1 MNSAKGWF
9 RMSKQSLLLYL
20 DAPMQAW
27 GYSSRFNRRTSA
39 SWPVKSGVV
48 GMLCAAL
55 GIERD
60 DETGIAQIAA
70 LSMTVYT
77 LQNSGQRLT
86 DYHTVGG
93 GYDPKTHRQNMS
105 NKAGGGSPDTVLTD
119 REYLLDCKFGI
130 ILSGSP
136 EVIEHCAEALQNP
149 KWGVWFGRKCCVP
162 AARIFEGTFETED
175 QAKERLMEL
184 AQQLELGIKPWRT
197 VKEAK
202 TFEKGTDSLMDIP
215 VNFASRTYQT
225 RRIADEF
232 TE

>member
-1 MNSAKGWF
+1 M
-9 RMSKQSLLLYL
+9 QS
-20 DAPMQAW
+20 W
-27 GYSSRFNRRTSA
+27 GYSSRFNRRASA

-60 DETGIAQIAA
+60 NEAGIARLTA
-70 LSMTVYT
+70 LSMTAYT

-93 GYDPKTHRQNMS
+93 GYDPKTHRHNMS
-105 NKAGGGSPDTVLTD
+105 NKAGGGSPSTVLTD

-130 ILSGSP
+130 LLAG
-136 EVIEHCAEALQNP
+136 ETETIEECAVAIQNP
-149 KWGVWFGRKCCVP
+149 KWGIWFGRKCCLP
-162 AARIFEGTFETED
+162 AARIFEGTFDTEEK
-175 QAKERLMEL
+175 AKDRLVEL
-184 AQQLELGIKPWRT
+184 AHDLRLELTSWRAVT
-197 VKEAK
+197 ESD
-202 TFEKGTDSLMDIP
+202 TFEDGTDSLMDIP
-215 VNFASRTYQT
+215 VNFATREYKT

>member
-1 MNSAKGWF
+1 
-9 RMSKQSLLLYL
+9 
-20 DAPMQAW
+20 MQAW
-27 GYSSRFNRRTSA
+27 GHSSRFNRRTSA

-60 DETGIAQIAA
+60 DEAGIARLAD

-93 GYDPKTHRQNMS
+93 GYDS
-105 NKAGGGSPDTVLTD
+105 NSHPQKFFDSKNGQSIAVLTD

-130 ILSGSP
+130 ILSG
-136 EVIEHCAEALQNP
+136 EEETIAQCATAIQNP
-149 KWGVWFGRKCCVP
+149 KWGVWFGRKCCLP
-162 AARIFEGTFETED
+162 AARIFEGIFDAED
-175 QAKERLMEL
+175 KAKARLMEL
-184 AQQLELGIKPWRT
+184 AQQLALEIKPWRT
-197 VKEAK
+197 VTEAE
-202 TFEKGTDSLMDIP
+202 TFEDGTDSLMDIP
-215 VNFASRTYQT
+215 INFATRTYQT

>member
-1 MNSAKGWF
+1 
-9 RMSKQSLLLYL
+9 MSKKHLLLYL

-27 GYSSRFNRRTSA
+27 GHSSRFNRRTSA
-39 SWPVKSGVV
+39 SWPVKSGVI

-60 DETGIAQIAA
+60 DEVGIARLAD

-119 REYLLDCKFGI
+119 REYLLDCKFGV
-130 ILSGSP
+130 ILYGKA
-136 EVIEHCAEALQNP
+136 EVIEQCATAIQNP
-149 KWGVWFGRKCCVP
+149 KWGVWFGRKCCLP
-162 AARIFEGTFETED
+162 AARIFEGIFETEE
-175 QAKERLMEL
+175 QAKGQLVEL
-184 AQQLELGIKPWRT
+184 AQDLCLELKPWRT
-197 VKEAK
+197 VTEAE
-202 TFEKGTDSLMDIP
+202 TFEVGTDSLMDIP
-215 VNFASRTYQT
+215 VNFATRTYQT

-232 TE
+232 ME